1 MESHTQY
8 SPKIFIFGAVTIV
21 GLLFVLSSARQ
32 PLYLQPE
39 STGAYMDALNST
51 LGFHRVYATY
61 DDSNDG
67 LGSTNRSTG
76 HRENLEAIAQ
86 LLGVDISFVK
96 ATTSEQAA
104 VMQRQ
109 HGFLANVPRVAEL
122 NTHRRI
128 YADMVAN
135 NIHSALILSSQ
146 VDVEI
151 DLKMRLANAM
161 GSAITQAYDILFLGQ
176 IYSDISEPGARDVSA
191 VLKQPLVSADSS
203 LAQQR
208 AWTKKELL
216 SRKTKAYRSTYPSG
230 ISHAYAITRRMARRL
245 NRRLER
251 QMTSDLSDLNYILA
265 DVAMVGLE
273 LAYSISPPPIAL
285 HSSEQLGGQ
294 YLSRSALWGC
304 LRVEPSK
311 TSVTSLLT
319 VPLDESAD
327 QSRMIAAQKLLLFYK
342 PARKCWWEGED
353 VNAGDN
359 EHKIALKLWCRRTW
373 TLELVLS

>member
-1 MESHTQY
+1 MESHTHC
-8 SPKIFIFGAVTIV
+8 SPKVFIFGAVAIV
-21 GLLFVLSSARQ
+21 GLLFVLSGARQ
-32 PLYLQPE
+32 SLYLQPE
-39 STGAYMDALNST
+39 STGAYMDALNNT

-67 LGSTNRSTG
+67 LGSTNRTTG

-86 LLGVDISFVK
+86 LLGVNISFVK
-96 ATTSEQAA
+96 TTTSEQAA

-161 GSAITQAYDILFLGQ
+161 GGAIAQAYDILFLGQ
-176 IYSDISEPGARDVSA
+176 IYSDFSEPDARDVSA

-203 LAQQR
+203 LVQQR
-208 AWTKKELL
+208 VWTKKEFLG
-216 SRKTKAYRSTYPSG
+216 RKAQAFRSIYPSG
-230 ISHAYAITRRMARRL
+230 ISHAYAITGRMARRL

-251 QMTSDLSDLNYILA
+251 RMTSDSSDLDSILA

-273 LAYSISPPPIAL
+273 LAYSIAPPPVAL

-294 YLSRSALWGC
+294 YLSRSVLYAMS
-304 LRVEPSK
+304 LRTEDPSHYAPYNDW
-311 TSVTSLLT
+311 V
-319 VPLDESAD
+319 DMW
-327 QSRMIAAQKLLLFYK
+327 R
-342 PARKCWWEGED
+342 
-353 VNAGDN
+353 
-359 EHKIALKLWCRRTW
+359 
-373 TLELVLS
+373 